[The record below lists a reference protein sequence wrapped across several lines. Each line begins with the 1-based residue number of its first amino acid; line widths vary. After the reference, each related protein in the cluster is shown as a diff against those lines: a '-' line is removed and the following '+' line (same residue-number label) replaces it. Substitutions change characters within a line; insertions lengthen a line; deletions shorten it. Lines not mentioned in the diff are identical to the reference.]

1 MALGVKKVIHKEG
14 EGEMSVVSETV
25 KRIVVEKLGLLDG
38 VYKRRLPFEVLEMDW
53 VDRFELI
60 EAIEA
65 EFRVHIP
72 LDDIEKLT
80 TPSKLIKFLEEER

>member
-1 MALGVKKVIHKEG
+1 
-14 EGEMSVVSETV
+14 MSVVSETV
-25 KRIVVEKLGLLDG
+25 KRIVIEKLGLLDG
-38 VYKRRLPFEVLEMDW
+38 VYKRRLPFEVLEMGW